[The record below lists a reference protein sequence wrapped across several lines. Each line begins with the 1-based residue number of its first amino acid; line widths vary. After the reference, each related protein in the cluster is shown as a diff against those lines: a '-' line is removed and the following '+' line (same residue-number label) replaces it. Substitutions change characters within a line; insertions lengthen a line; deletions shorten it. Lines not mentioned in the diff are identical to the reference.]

1 MVREAIS
8 EVSCRIRCHIAAGNI
23 AVAQLD
29 ETGAQTVIAARGFH
43 TAADEITE
51 TLIFQARNAM
61 LFRCAPGTTTVP
73 AHRVLVL
80 KPIQRRFPKSPRRPC
95 EREPQ
100 NGGAD

>member
-43 TAADEITE
+43 TAADEIAE
-51 TLIFQARNAM
+51 TLIFAVEM
-61 LFRCAPGTTTVP
+61 LIRCAPGTPTLD
-73 AHRVLVL
+73 HRLLV
-80 KPIQRRFPKSPRRPC
+80 
-95 EREPQ
+95 
-100 NGGAD
+100 